1 MSINNN
7 FFQDEIFDTESF
19 ESSYYFPP
27 VFSSSDDLETTD
39 ILDDSNDTSY
49 LDLDNDFTIGTD
61 VLESFRNDNMDNSSF
76 ESEFQRMDVSGTL
89 PGLGVNPNTSQG
101 EPVFTNPGYIQAY
114 LRTQIGRF
122 VRVEFLLGTN
132 LLADKSGLLR
142 EVGINYIV
150 LEDASR
156 DLIMCDLYSI
166 KFVTTSTAV
175 EPVPIQ
181 QPR

>member
-7 FFQDEIFDTESF
+7 FFQDEIFDTENF

-27 VFSSSDDLETTD
+27 VFSSSDDLETSD
-39 ILDDSNDTSY
+39 ISFDPHDTSY
-49 LDLDNDFTIGTD
+49 LEIDTDFTIGTD
-61 VLESFRNDNMDNSSF
+61 ALENFRNNSINSNF
-76 ESEFQRMDVSGTL
+76 DSELQRLDVSGTL
-89 PGLGVNPNTSQG
+89 PGLGVNPNTSQA
-101 EPVFTNPGYIQAY
+101 EPVLSNPGYIQAY
-114 LRTQIGRF
+114 LRSQIGRY

-132 LLADKSGLLR
+132 LLTDKSGLLR

-156 DLIMCDLYSI
+156 DLTMADLYSI